1 MIGYAQLR
9 GSMKVV
15 GGIVAALGILYL
27 LNSTFIYF
35 VRGKISEPEGWANFT
50 AVAAVGV
57 IVSGIGIALF
67 LRKPK

>member
-1 MIGYAQLR
+1 
-9 GSMKVV
+9 MKIV

-27 LNSTFIYF
+27 LNSAVIYF